1 MSLSMRFFL
10 ITIVLLNSLLLAACS
25 SLIPPQTLSD
35 PIGVKGQRVQVEIG
49 ASAELQT
56 AAAGLGFINSSF
68 ADIDTSASPIA
79 VNISQGLFK
88 LGFAVETL
96 LDSPAVV
103 LPCGITLTDVSIDI
117 TLSDSLQTLALPTF
131 KVNKLIELEQN
142 KDNPNRYSIVTEDAF
157 MGVVLSGQDAK
168 NLQQIITTGGTNEAV
183 IRVSIQTTSIPELPP
198 GSLLILTFETS
209 EATLTF

>member
-1 MSLSMRFFL
+1 MRLPMRFFV
-10 ITIVLLNSLLLAACS
+10 ITIVLLTSLLLAACS
-25 SLIPPQTLSD
+25 SLIAPQTLSD
-35 PIGVKGQRVQVEIG
+35 PIRVKGQRVQVEIG
-49 ASAELQT
+49 ASGNLQT
-56 AAAGLGFINSSF
+56 AAAGHGFLSSSF
-68 ADIDTSASPIA
+68 DDIDTSSSPIA

-96 LDSPAVV
+96 LDSPATV

-142 KDNPNRYSIVTEDAF
+142 KDNPNRYSIMTKDAF
-157 MGVVLSGQDAK
+157 IGIVLSGQDATD
-168 NLQQIITTGGTNEAV
+168 LQKIITTGGTNEVV